1 MPSSAALPWPRQWV
15 NICKGFSNRYPLGC
29 NTGDCLE
36 TPGCLPAGGLKGW
49 LEDLADVTTMSFLEH
64 LEELR
69 KRLIICIF
77 AMVIGMGIAWPMV
90 PWVQKIITR
99 PLNEP
104 SITEKWHYSIESY
117 LIRKF
122 PDAAKGFGLE
132 KPEPPK
138 VNPHKLNYMA
148 PLEPFFVQMKI
159 SLITGLALAFPM
171 ILYQLWLFFAPA
183 LYPKERRLILF
194 FIPLGTV
201 AFILGDLF
209 FLNLVWP
216 LVISFS
222 LRYESEV
229 LFSMLN
235 LTQFVNFCTRLLL
248 LFGLIFELPLILLI
262 LARVGLVGVDAL
274 RRQRRLAILLSAVV
288 AAFHADVLTMMAIAI
303 PIYLMYELSILTVRL
318 FGRAAADEEEE
329 AEALPAE
336 TGLGPPPAS

>member
-1 MPSSAALPWPRQWV
+1 
-15 NICKGFSNRYPLGC
+15 
-29 NTGDCLE
+29 
-36 TPGCLPAGGLKGW
+36 
-49 LEDLADVTTMSFLEH
+49 MSFLEH

-69 KRLIICIF
+69 KRLIICIV
-77 AMVIGMGIAWPMV
+77 AVVIGMGVAWPLV
-90 PWVQKIITR
+90 PWVQQVITR

-104 SITEKWHYSIESY
+104 SITQRWHYEIESF
-117 LIRKF
+117 LLQKF
-122 PDAAKGFGLE
+122 PDAAKNFGLD

-138 VNPHKLNYMA
+138 VTPHRLNYMA

-159 SLITGLALAFPM
+159 SLVVGLALAFPM
-171 ILYQLWLFFAPA
+171 LLYQMWLFFAPA
-183 LYPKERRLILF
+183 LYPKERKMVIF
-194 FIPLGTV
+194 FIPIGTV

-209 FLNLVWP
+209 FLHLVWP

-222 LRYESEV
+222 LRYESAV

-235 LTQFVNFCTRLLL
+235 LTSFVNFCLRLLL

-262 LARVGLVGVDAL
+262 LARVGIVEVDFL

-318 FGRAAADEEEE
+318 FGRPRTAEEEE
-329 AEALPAE
+329 AAAAPAE
-336 TGLGPPPAS
+336 TGVGPPTAT